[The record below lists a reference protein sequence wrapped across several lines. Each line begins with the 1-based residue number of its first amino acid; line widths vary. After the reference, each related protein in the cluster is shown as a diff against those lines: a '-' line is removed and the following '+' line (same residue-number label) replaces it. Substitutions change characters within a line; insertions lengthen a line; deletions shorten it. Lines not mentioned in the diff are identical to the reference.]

1 MRKYALIG
9 EKLSH
14 SISPFI
20 HKQLFALYGEKA
32 DYFIIEIPKSDF
44 DVKTEELSNLNGFNV
59 TIPYK
64 TNIISKL
71 DFISDSARDMGAVNT
86 VAVKDGKLYGYNTD
100 IDGFLSALDGADIPL
115 CGKVLILGSGGF
127 SRMAV
132 YSACRNGCEIFIN
145 SIEPESAEK
154 IKEEMALIFPDIKV
168 NLLNKLDESSSFDL
182 IVNGTPVGMSGFDTE
197 SLPLPENIIKNS
209 KAYFDAVYNP
219 LETKAVRFARENNIP
234 ALSGLSMLVLQAAK
248 AQEIWNGVSFNRN
261 DIETIIGLSAEQI

>member
-1 MRKYALIG
+1 MKKFALIG

-20 HKQLFALYGEKA
+20 HKQLFSLYGEDA
-32 DYFIIEIPKSDF
+32 DYSIVEIQKSDF
-44 DVKTEELSNLNGFNV
+44 DVKAEELSALNGFNV

-71 DFISDSARDMGAVNT
+71 HYISDSARDMGAVNT
-86 VAVKDGKLYGYNTD
+86 VAVKNGKFYGYNTD
-100 IDGFLSALDGADIPL
+100 IDGFLSALHGADISL
-115 CGKVLILGSGGF
+115 SGRVLILGSGGF

-145 SIEPESAEK
+145 SRSPQSAKK
-154 IKEEMALIFPDIKV
+154 IKEEMALLFPNVKIE
-168 NLLNKLDESSSFDL
+168 LLNELDENASFDL
-182 IVNGTPVGMSGFDTE
+182 IINGTPVGMSGFDTQ
-197 SLPLPENIIKNS
+197 SLPLPESIIKNS

-219 LETKAVRFARENNIP
+219 LETKAVEFARENNIP

-248 AQEIWNGVSFNRN
+248 AQEIWNGVSFDRN
-261 DIETIIGLSAEQI
+261 DIEKIIGLSAEQI